1 VRIVSQPQNLVDS
14 NKMARLPLKKVSS
27 PSTSRTGQKRISSKY
42 SSYGCLRI
50 QTSCRAYAFARNPE
64 PTLWL
69 FRIVDS
75 PQERLVP

>member
-1 VRIVSQPQNLVDS
+1 MRIVSQPQNLVDS
-14 NKMARLPLKKVSS
+14 NKMARLPLKKVSA
-27 PSTSRTGQKRISSKY
+27 PSTSRTGQKHISSKY
-42 SSYGCLRI
+42 SSYGCLQI

-69 FRIVDS
+69 FRTVDS